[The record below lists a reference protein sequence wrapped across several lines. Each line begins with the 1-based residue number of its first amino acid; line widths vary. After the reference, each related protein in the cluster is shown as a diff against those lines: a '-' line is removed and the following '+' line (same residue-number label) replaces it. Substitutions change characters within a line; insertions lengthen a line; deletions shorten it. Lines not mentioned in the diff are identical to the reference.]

1 MRYWVVGGE
10 YKDSSFRELVP
21 GKTEERQGPF
31 ATYEEAHKVW
41 AARAWATVDD
51 ALMRFR
57 VVGEADKAAEAA
69 PKKEPRA
76 KRSKMSGR
84 AA

>member
-10 YKDSSFRELVP
+10 YKDASFSELVP
-21 GKTEERQGPF
+21 GKTEERKGPF

-41 AARAWATVDD
+41 AERAWATVDD
-51 ALMRFR
+51 AMMRFR
-57 VVGEADKAAEAA
+57 VIGEAEKNEKPAAKAA
-69 PKKEPRA
+69 P
-76 KRSKMSGR
+76 RSKRGK

>member
-41 AARAWATVDD
+41 AERAWATVDD
-51 ALMRFR
+51 AMMRFR
-57 VVGEADKAAEAA
+57 VVGEAEKTDKPAIAKEAPRRKRGKAA
-69 PKKEPRA
+69 
-76 KRSKMSGR
+76 
-84 AA
+84 

>member
-10 YKDSSFRELVP
+10 YKDASFSELVP
-21 GKTEERQGPF
+21 GKSEERQGPF

-57 VVGEADKAAEAA
+57 VIGEAENAAEAA
-69 PKKEPRA
+69 PKKEPG